1 MYSGI
6 GYVLSPYY
14 VASGIWDGQWHHVA
28 GTYDGSFVRLYVD
41 SVEVGSG
48 TPTSITIGYRLSPDN
63 DLIIGQYTGT
73 CRQYPFKG
81 DIDEVEIFDRA
92 LSASEIQRIFNA
104 GSAGKYI
111 QATIDI
117 KPGSYPN
124 AINLGSHGVIPVA
137 ILSSACLDATTV
149 NPDTVE
155 LAGAGVAV
163 RGKADKLMARL
174 EDVNRDGLDDL
185 VIQVETENLVPG
197 LFQDGRVV
205 LTGITYD
212 GFPIKGSDE
221 ITIVPDN

>member
-124 AINLGSHGVIPVA
+124 ASNLGSHGVIPVA

-174 EDVNRDGLDDL
+174 EDVNGDGLLDL
-185 VIQVETENLVPG
+185 VVQVDTENFAPDSN
-197 LFQDGRVV
+197 QDGIAV
-205 LTGITYD
+205 LIGTTYGD
-212 GFPIKGSDE
+212 TAIEGSDG
-221 ITIVPDN
+221 IIIVKE